1 MGTSKKIYEIINY
14 IISCFKENPSKL
26 GKVKL
31 AKILW
36 FADREFMYK
45 YHSEL
50 TGLEYQKLNFGP
62 VPKKFEQILNTMQ
75 EKSYIVI
82 DENFKD
88 DTKQTLFFSRKKPCL
103 DEFNAKEIEILDKII
118 FSLKDKK
125 ANHLS
130 KITHDD
136 LYNSVQLG
144 DIMPVES
151 VFWQDIEIPNADDI
165 KWAMQSLKDKGIKS
179 ENSHS
184 K

>member
-1 MGTSKKIYEIINY
+1 MDTSKKIYEIINY
-14 IISCFKENPSKL
+14 IVGCFKDNPSKL

-50 TGLEYQKLNFGP
+50 TGLEYQKLPFGP
-62 VPKKFEQILNTMQ
+62 VPKKYDQILNDMQ
-75 EKSYIVI
+75 KKSYIFI
-82 DENFKD
+82 DEIFKD
-88 DTKQTLFFSRKKPCL
+88 DTKQILFTSLKKPCL
-103 DEFNAKEIEILDKII
+103 DDFSAKEVEILDKII
-118 FSLKDKK
+118 FSFKDEK
-125 ANHLS
+125 ASCLS

-136 LYNSVQLG
+136 LYNSVQIG

-151 VFWQDIEIPNADDI
+151 VFWQDIETPNADDI
-165 KWAMQSLKDKGIKS
+165 KWAIQSLKDKGIK
-179 ENSHS
+179 